1 MYYNNKKLA
10 LSIFWVVLG
19 LTLLVLN
26 LVGVLDDL
34 YSSMGIALII
44 VGGLQVW
51 RNLKYRRDPEY
62 REKIDIA
69 AGDERNRAIRMQSWA
84 WAGYIV
90 VLGEM
95 VASLVAFFMGVPW
108 AVLALCAL
116 LAGLIALIQ
125 SRRIRGSLRYI
136 GSAMGAAAIVIVC
149 AAVLY
154 LLAGVQPM
162 IREVSGDDGTTP
174 ADA

>member
-19 LTLLVLN
+19 ITLLVLN

-69 AGDERNRAIRMQSWA
+69 AGDERYKSIRLQSWA
-84 WAGYIV
+84 WTGYLFI
-90 VLGEM
+90 
-95 VASLVAFFMGVPW
+95 LVAAVVSVVAYFMGQV
-108 AVLALCAL
+108 VVQQTLCYSICFML
-116 LAGLIALIQ
+116 VVYWIAN
-125 SRRIRGSLRYI
+125 
-136 GSAMGAAAIVIVC
+136 VI
-149 AAVLY
+149 LNRK
-154 LLAGVQPM
+154 M
-162 IREVSGDDGTTP
+162 
-174 ADA
+174 

>member
-62 REKIDIA
+62 REKIDIE
-69 AGDERNRAIRMQSWA
+69 AGDERNKTIRMQSWA
-84 WAGYIV
+84 WTGYLFI
-90 VLGEM
+90 
-95 VASLVAFFMGVPW
+95 LVAAIASVVAYFMGQLVVQQTLCYSICFMLVVYW
-108 AVLALCAL
+108 LAN
-116 LAGLIALIQ
+116 
-125 SRRIRGSLRYI
+125 
-136 GSAMGAAAIVIVC
+136 VI
-149 AAVLY
+149 LNKR
-154 LLAGVQPM
+154 M
-162 IREVSGDDGTTP
+162 
-174 ADA
+174 

>member
-51 RNLKYRRDPEY
+51 RTLKYRRDPEY

-95 VASLVAFFMGVPW
+95 VASLVAFFMGQILVQR
-108 AVLALCAL
+108 VLMLSACAL
-116 LAGLIALIQ
+116 L
-125 SRRIRGSLRYI
+125 
-136 GSAMGAAAIVIVC
+136 VIYWVTY
-149 AAVLY
+149 VILSKK
-154 LLAGVQPM
+154 M
-162 IREVSGDDGTTP
+162 
-174 ADA
+174 